1 MGLFKR
7 NSQEPPGGR
16 LSIADRRALAQ
27 QMQAQATQQMAAL
40 KRATAGGSAA
50 QVGSGTWV
58 RQVMA
63 IVAPP
68 EPGFVKRCSCVV
80 CGAPKKLPTVTAY
93 VYCDFCASLI
103 DYDLRRAC
111 EGDTT
116 PGPAYAATVNSAR
129 AASQEAIAAGDRDM
143 YRDVQKKVYEAYVA
157 YVPMAVSHRAKN
169 DPGYRRA
176 YVDYLTETAVARA
189 FDPGA
194 QALDAEMKQRV
205 MGLQYSGNMMSPT
218 VAPDSF
224 WPVVETLAKQIES
237 SKALYRS
244 ARLADLDPDHA
255 EHLIG
260 KLAWSGFCQGWLG
273 MLPADTARQLLEQA
287 DLKNEYVPVQV
298 EDGQPRH
305 CGGCG
310 GEFRALPGAKA
321 AICDGCGRKIDV
333 GGAEI
338 PCANC
343 GGTMTL
349 PVGADHVACPFC
361 QSQVE
366 RAGMR

>member
-1 MGLFKR
+1 MGLFNR

-16 LSIADRRALAQ
+16 PSIADRMALAQ
-27 QMQAQATQQMAAL
+27 QMQAQAMQQMAAWQ
-40 KRATAGGSAA
+40 RATAGGSGGGSAA

-63 IVAPP
+63 ILAPP

-93 VYCDFCASLI
+93 VGYMA
-103 DYDLRRAC
+103 
-111 EGDTT
+111 
-116 PGPAYAATVNSAR
+116 
-129 AASQEAIAAGDRDM
+129 EA
-143 YRDVQKKVYEAYVA
+143 
-157 YVPMAVSHRAKN
+157 
-169 DPGYRRA
+169 
-176 YVDYLTETAVARA
+176 AVARA
-189 FDPGA
+189 FDPRA
-194 QALDAEMKQRV
+194 QALEAEMKQRV
-205 MGLQYSGNMMSPT
+205 MGLRYGGNMMSPT

-224 WPVVETLAKQIES
+224 WPVVETLCKQIES

-244 ARLADLDPDHA
+244 ARLVDVDPDHA
-255 EHLIG
+255 EHLLG

-273 MLPADTARQLLEQA
+273 MLPTDTAGQLLEQA
-287 DLKNEYVPVQV
+287 GLKNEYVPVQV

-305 CGGCG
+305 CGACG

-321 AICDGCGRKIDV
+321 TICDGCGRKIDV
-333 GGAEI
+333 GSAEVR
-338 PCANC
+338 CANC